1 MTKKLFRTLK
11 TTCLCLALTAALPIV
26 SFADETTTAV
36 KEDRMVVK
44 IIHLDENGNP
54 LEEDKQTE
62 TEAAENSEENTD
74 TASEKEETAD
84 NAEAD
89 NSDDADNAD
98 TDEADA
104 EEADD
109 EEELEAEIDVEDD
122 LRSEIV
128 TYALQFVGNRYKYG
142 GTNPNTGV
150 DCSGFT
156 SYVMRHAAEVELPH
170 SSGGQS
176 RMGRVVS
183 SSEMRPGDIICYGS
197 GKRVNHVALFVG
209 NGQIV
214 HASTEKTGIKV
225 SRWNYR
231 TPVRI
236 VNVLGD

>member
-1 MTKKLFRTLK
+1 M
-11 TTCLCLALTAALPIV
+11 ALTAALPIV
-26 SFADETTTAV
+26 SFADETTAAV
-36 KEDRMVVK
+36 KEDKMVVR

-54 LEEDKQTE
+54 LEEDKQTATEE
-62 TEAAENSEENTD
+62 TESSEETTDKEEANADEAVAEADSDEEEAAE
-74 TASEKEETAD
+74 A
-84 NAEAD
+84 
-89 NSDDADNAD
+89 
-98 TDEADA
+98 
-104 EEADD
+104 
-109 EEELEAEIDVEDD
+109 EEELEAAIEVEND

-176 RMGRVVS
+176 RMGRQVS

-197 GKRVNHVALFVG
+197 GKRINHVALYIG

-214 HASTEKTGIKV
+214 HASTERTGIKV

>member
-1 MTKKLFRTLK
+1 M
-11 TTCLCLALTAALPIV
+11 ALTAALPIV
-26 SFADETTTAV
+26 SFADETTAAV
-36 KEDRMVVK
+36 KEDKMVVR
-44 IIHLDENGNP
+44 IIHLDENGNL
-54 LEEDKQTE
+54 LEEDKQTATEE
-62 TEAAENSEENTD
+62 TESSEADSDEEEAAE
-74 TASEKEETAD
+74 
-84 NAEAD
+84 AEAD
-89 NSDDADNAD
+89 
-98 TDEADA
+98 EA
-104 EEADD
+104 EA
-109 EEELEAEIDVEDD
+109 ELEAAIEVEND

-176 RMGRVVS
+176 RMGRQVS

-197 GKRVNHVALFVG
+197 GKRINHVALYIG

-214 HASTEKTGIKV
+214 HASTERTGIKV

>member
-1 MTKKLFRTLK
+1 MTNKLFRTLK
-11 TTCLCLALTAALPIV
+11 ITCLCMALTAALPIV
-26 SFADETTTAV
+26 SFADETTAAA
-36 KEDRMVVK
+36 KEDKMVVR

-54 LEEDKQTE
+54 LEEDKQTATEE
-62 TEAAENSEENTD
+62 TESSEETTD
-74 TASEKEETAD
+74 KEEVNADEAEAEAEAGEKEA
-84 NAEAD
+84 
-89 NSDDADNAD
+89 
-98 TDEADA
+98 DEA
-104 EEADD
+104 
-109 EEELEAEIDVEDD
+109 EEELEAAIEVEND

-176 RMGRVVS
+176 RMGRQVS

-197 GKRVNHVALFVG
+197 GKRINHVALYIG

>member
-1 MTKKLFRTLK
+1 M
-11 TTCLCLALTAALPIV
+11 ALTAALPIV
-26 SFADETTTAV
+26 SFADETTAAV
-36 KEDRMVVK
+36 KEDKMVVR

-54 LEEDKQTE
+54 LEEDKQTATEE
-62 TEAAENSEENTD
+62 TESSEETTDKEETNADEAVAEADSDEEEAAE
-74 TASEKEETAD
+74 A
-84 NAEAD
+84 
-89 NSDDADNAD
+89 
-98 TDEADA
+98 
-104 EEADD
+104 
-109 EEELEAEIDVEDD
+109 EEELEAAIEVEND

-176 RMGRVVS
+176 RMGRQIS

-197 GKRVNHVALFVG
+197 GKRINHVALYIG

-214 HASTEKTGIKV
+214 HASTERTGIKV

>member
-1 MTKKLFRTLK
+1 MTNKLFRTLK
-11 TTCLCLALTAALPIV
+11 ITCLCMALTAALPIV
-26 SFADETTTAV
+26 SFADETTASV
-36 KEDRMVVK
+36 KEDKMVVR
-44 IIHLDENGNP
+44 IIHFDENGNP
-54 LEEDKQTE
+54 LEEDKQTATEE
-62 TEAAENSEENTD
+62 TESSEETTDKEEANADEAVAEADSDEEEAAE
-74 TASEKEETAD
+74 
-84 NAEAD
+84 AEAD
-89 NSDDADNAD
+89 
-98 TDEADA
+98 EA
-104 EEADD
+104 ET
-109 EEELEAEIDVEDD
+109 ELEATIEVEND

-176 RMGRVVS
+176 RMGRQVS

-197 GKRVNHVALFVG
+197 GKRINHVALYIG

-214 HASTEKTGIKV
+214 HASTERTGIKV

>member
-1 MTKKLFRTLK
+1 M
-11 TTCLCLALTAALPIV
+11 ALTAALPIV
-26 SFADETTTAV
+26 SFADETTAAV
-36 KEDRMVVK
+36 KEDKMVVR
-44 IIHLDENGNP
+44 IIHLDENGNL
-54 LEEDKQTE
+54 LEEDKQTAADSDE
-62 TEAAENSEENTD
+62 EEAAEAEVDE
-74 TASEKEETAD
+74 
-84 NAEAD
+84 AEA
-89 NSDDADNAD
+89 
-98 TDEADA
+98 
-104 EEADD
+104 
-109 EEELEAEIDVEDD
+109 ELEAGIEVEND

-176 RMGRVVS
+176 RMGRQVS

-197 GKRVNHVALFVG
+197 GKRINHVALYIG

-214 HASTEKTGIKV
+214 HASTERTGIKV

>member
-1 MTKKLFRTLK
+1 MTNKLFRTLK
-11 TTCLCLALTAALPIV
+11 ITCLCMALTVALPIV
-26 SFADETTTAV
+26 SFADEQTAAV
-36 KEDRMVVK
+36 KEDKMVVK

-62 TEAAENSEENTD
+62 TTTESSEEKNTD
-74 TASEKEETAD
+74 DTAAD
-84 NAEAD
+84 SAE
-89 NSDDADNAD
+89 
-98 TDEADA
+98 A
-104 EEADD
+104 EEADEENADD
-109 EEELEAEIDVEDD
+109 EEVLEAEVDVEDD

-156 SYVMRHAAEVELPH
+156 SYVMRHAAGVELPH

-183 SSEMRPGDIICYGS
+183 SSEMRPGDIISYGS
-197 GKRVNHVALFVG
+197 GKRINHVALYIG

>member
-1 MTKKLFRTLK
+1 M
-11 TTCLCLALTAALPIV
+11 ALTAALPIV
-26 SFADETTTAV
+26 SFADETAAAV
-36 KEDRMVVK
+36 KEDKMVVK

-54 LEEDKQTE
+54 LEEDKQTKTEAE
-62 TEAAENSEENTD
+62 TES
-74 TASEKEETAD
+74 SEKTEDKE
-84 NAEAD
+84 
-89 NSDDADNAD
+89 
-98 TDEADA
+98 EADA
-104 EEADD
+104 EEAEAEADSD
-109 EEELEAEIDVEDD
+109 EDEAEEEEAVEEIEAAIEVEND

-156 SYVMRHAAEVELPH
+156 SYVMRHAASVELPH
-170 SSGGQS
+170 SSSGQS
-176 RMGRVVS
+176 RVGRVVS

-197 GKRVNHVALFVG
+197 GKKINHVALYIG

-214 HASTEKTGIKV
+214 HASTERTGIKV

>member
-11 TTCLCLALTAALPIV
+11 ITCLCMALTAALPIV
-26 SFADETTTAV
+26 SFADEQTAAV
-36 KEDRMVVK
+36 KEDKMVVK

-54 LEEDKQTE
+54 LETDKQTE
-62 TEAAENSEENTD
+62 TE
-74 TASEKEETAD
+74 TAKEETESSEKTTDTEEAD
-84 NAEAD
+84 ADTEEAEAD
-89 NSDDADNAD
+89 PDE
-98 TDEADA
+98 DEAEE
-104 EEADD
+104 EEAV
-109 EEELEAEIDVEDD
+109 EEIEAAIEVEND

-156 SYVMRHAAEVELPH
+156 SYVMRHAAGVELPH

-183 SSEMRPGDIICYGS
+183 SSEMRPGDIISYGS
-197 GKRVNHVALFVG
+197 GKRINHVALYIG

>member
-1 MTKKLFRTLK
+1 MTNKLFRTLK
-11 TTCLCLALTAALPIV
+11 ITCLCMALTAALPIV
-26 SFADETTTAV
+26 SFADEQTAV
-36 KEDRMVVK
+36 NENKKVVT

-62 TEAAENSEENTD
+62 TTTESSEENTD
-74 TASEKEETAD
+74 TASEEKNTDDTAAD
-84 NAEAD
+84 SAE
-89 NSDDADNAD
+89 
-98 TDEADA
+98 A
-104 EEADD
+104 EEADEENADD
-109 EEELEAEIDVEDD
+109 EEVLEAEVDVEDD

-156 SYVMRHAAEVELPH
+156 SYVMRHAASVELPH
-170 SSGGQS
+170 SSSGQS
-176 RMGRVVS
+176 RVGRVVS

-197 GKRVNHVALFVG
+197 GKKINHVALYIG

-214 HASTEKTGIKV
+214 HASTERTGIKV

>member
-1 MTKKLFRTLK
+1 MTNKLFRTLK
-11 TTCLCLALTAALPIV
+11 ITCLCMALTAALPIV
-26 SFADETTTAV
+26 SFADEQTAV
-36 KEDRMVVK
+36 NENKKVVT
-44 IIHLDENGNP
+44 IIHLDENGNL
-54 LEEDKQTE
+54 LEEDKQTATEE
-62 TEAAENSEENTD
+62 TESSEETTDKEEANADEADSDEEEAAES
-74 TASEKEETAD
+74 
-84 NAEAD
+84 EAD
-89 NSDDADNAD
+89 
-98 TDEADA
+98 EA
-104 EEADD
+104 
-109 EEELEAEIDVEDD
+109 ELEAAIEVEND

-176 RMGRVVS
+176 RMGRQVS

-197 GKRVNHVALFVG
+197 GKRINHVALYIG

-214 HASTEKTGIKV
+214 HASTERTGIKV

>member
-1 MTKKLFRTLK
+1 MTNKLFRTLK
-11 TTCLCLALTAALPIV
+11 ITCLCMALTAALPIV
-26 SFADETTTAV
+26 SFADEQTAV
-36 KEDRMVVK
+36 NENKKVVT

-62 TEAAENSEENTD
+62 TTTESSEENTD
-74 TASEKEETAD
+74 TASEEKNTDDTAAD
-84 NAEAD
+84 SAE
-89 NSDDADNAD
+89 
-98 TDEADA
+98 A
-104 EEADD
+104 EEADEENADD
-109 EEELEAEIDVEDD
+109 EEVLEAEVDVEDD

-142 GTNPNTGV
+142 GTTPNTGV
-150 DCSGFT
+150 ACSGFT
-156 SYVMRHAAEVELPH
+156 SYVMRHAAGVELPH

-183 SSEMRPGDIICYGS
+183 SSEMRPGDIISYGS
-197 GKRVNHVALFVG
+197 GKRINHVALYIG

-214 HASTEKTGIKV
+214 HASTEKPGIKV

>member
-1 MTKKLFRTLK
+1 MTNKLFRTLK
-11 TTCLCLALTAALPIV
+11 ITCLCMALTAALPIV
-26 SFADETTTAV
+26 SFADEQAAAV
-36 KEDRMVVK
+36 KEDKMVVK

-54 LEEDKQTE
+54 LEADKQTE
-62 TEAAENSEENTD
+62 TE
-74 TASEKEETAD
+74 TAKEETESSEKTTDTEEAD
-84 NAEAD
+84 ADTEEAEAD
-89 NSDDADNAD
+89 PDE
-98 TDEADA
+98 DEAEE
-104 EEADD
+104 EEAV
-109 EEELEAEIDVEDD
+109 EEIEAAIEVEND

-156 SYVMRHAAEVELPH
+156 SYVMRHAAGVELPH

-183 SSEMRPGDIICYGS
+183 SSEMRPGDIISYGS
-197 GKRVNHVALFVG
+197 GKRINHVALYIG

-231 TPVRI
+231 TPVSI

>member
-1 MTKKLFRTLK
+1 MSIVQQLFMCIIPETESSEE
-11 TTCLCLALTAALPIV
+11 TTDKEEAN
-26 SFADETTTAV
+26 ADEA
-36 KEDRMVVK
+36 DS
-44 IIHLDENGNP
+44 DE
-54 LEEDKQTE
+54 E
-62 TEAAENSEENTD
+62 EAAE
-74 TASEKEETAD
+74 
-84 NAEAD
+84 AEAD
-89 NSDDADNAD
+89 
-98 TDEADA
+98 EA
-104 EEADD
+104 EA
-109 EEELEAEIDVEDD
+109 ELEAAIEVEND

-176 RMGRVVS
+176 RMGRQVS

-197 GKRVNHVALFVG
+197 GKRINHVALYIG

-214 HASTEKTGIKV
+214 HASTERTGIKV

>member
-1 MTKKLFRTLK
+1 M
-11 TTCLCLALTAALPIV
+11 ALTAALPIV
-26 SFADETTTAV
+26 SFADEQTAAV
-36 KEDRMVVK
+36 KEDKMVVK

-54 LEEDKQTE
+54 LEEDKQTKTEAE
-62 TEAAENSEENTD
+62 TES
-74 TASEKEETAD
+74 SEKTEDKE
-84 NAEAD
+84 
-89 NSDDADNAD
+89 
-98 TDEADA
+98 EADA
-104 EEADD
+104 EEAEAEADSD
-109 EEELEAEIDVEDD
+109 EDEAEEEEAVEEIEAAIEVEND

-156 SYVMRHAAEVELPH
+156 SYVMRHAASVELPH

-176 RMGRVVS
+176 HMGRVVS

-197 GKRVNHVALFVG
+197 GKKINHVALYIG

-214 HASTEKTGIKV
+214 HASTERTGIKV

>member
-1 MTKKLFRTLK
+1 M
-11 TTCLCLALTAALPIV
+11 ALTAALPIV
-26 SFADETTTAV
+26 SFADETTAAV
-36 KEDRMVVK
+36 KEDKMVVR

-54 LEEDKQTE
+54 LEEDKQTATEE
-62 TEAAENSEENTD
+62 TEGSEETTDKEEAKADEAEADSDEEEAAE
-74 TASEKEETAD
+74 
-84 NAEAD
+84 AEAD
-89 NSDDADNAD
+89 
-98 TDEADA
+98 E
-104 EEADD
+104 EEA
-109 EEELEAEIDVEDD
+109 EEELEAAIEVEND

-176 RMGRVVS
+176 RMGRQVS

-197 GKRVNHVALFVG
+197 GKRINHVALYIG

>member
-11 TTCLCLALTAALPIV
+11 ITCLCMALTAALPIV
-26 SFADETTTAV
+26 SFADETTAAV
-36 KEDRMVVK
+36 KEDKMVVR
-44 IIHLDENGNP
+44 IIHLDENGNL
-54 LEEDKQTE
+54 LEEDKQTAAEE
-62 TEAAENSEENTD
+62 TESSEETTD
-74 TASEKEETAD
+74 KEEANAD
-84 NAEAD
+84 EAVAEA
-89 NSDDADNAD
+89 
-98 TDEADA
+98 EA
-104 EEADD
+104 
-109 EEELEAEIDVEDD
+109 ELEAAIEVEND

-176 RMGRVVS
+176 RMGRQVS

-197 GKRVNHVALFVG
+197 GKRINHVALYIG

-214 HASTEKTGIKV
+214 HASTERTGIKV

>member
-11 TTCLCLALTAALPIV
+11 ITCLCMALTAALPIV
-26 SFADETTTAV
+26 SFADEQTAAV
-36 KEDRMVVK
+36 KEDKMVVK

-54 LEEDKQTE
+54 LEADKQTE
-62 TEAAENSEENTD
+62 TE
-74 TASEKEETAD
+74 TAKEETESSEKTTDKEEAD
-84 NAEAD
+84 ADTEEAEAD
-89 NSDDADNAD
+89 PDE
-98 TDEADA
+98 DEAEE
-104 EEADD
+104 EEAV
-109 EEELEAEIDVEDD
+109 EEIEAAIEVEND

-156 SYVMRHAAEVELPH
+156 SYVMRHAAGVELPH

-183 SSEMRPGDIICYGS
+183 SSEMRPGDIISYGS
-197 GKRVNHVALFVG
+197 GKRINHVALYIG

>member
-11 TTCLCLALTAALPIV
+11 ITCLCMALTAALPIV
-26 SFADETTTAV
+26 SFADETTAAV
-36 KEDRMVVK
+36 KEDKMVVR

-54 LEEDKQTE
+54 LEEDKQTATEE
-62 TEAAENSEENTD
+62 TEGSEETTDKEEAKADEAEAEADSDEEEAAE
-74 TASEKEETAD
+74 
-84 NAEAD
+84 AEAD
-89 NSDDADNAD
+89 
-98 TDEADA
+98 EA
-104 EEADD
+104 EA
-109 EEELEAEIDVEDD
+109 EEELEAAIEVEND

-176 RMGRVVS
+176 RMGRQVS

-197 GKRVNHVALFVG
+197 GKRINHVALYIG

>member
-1 MTKKLFRTLK
+1 MTNKLFRTLK
-11 TTCLCLALTAALPIV
+11 ITCLCMALTAALPIV
-26 SFADETTTAV
+26 SFADETTAAV
-36 KEDRMVVK
+36 KEDKMVVR

-54 LEEDKQTE
+54 LEEDKQTATEE
-62 TEAAENSEENTD
+62 TESSEETTDKEEANADEAVAEADSDEEEAAE
-74 TASEKEETAD
+74 A
-84 NAEAD
+84 
-89 NSDDADNAD
+89 
-98 TDEADA
+98 
-104 EEADD
+104 
-109 EEELEAEIDVEDD
+109 EEELEAAIEVEND

-176 RMGRVVS
+176 RMGRQVS

-197 GKRVNHVALFVG
+197 GKRINHVALYIG

-214 HASTEKTGIKV
+214 HASTERTGIKV

>member
-1 MTKKLFRTLK
+1 MTNKLFRTLK
-11 TTCLCLALTAALPIV
+11 ITCLCMALTAALPIV
-26 SFADETTTAV
+26 SFADETTAAV
-36 KEDRMVVK
+36 KEDKMVVR

-54 LEEDKQTE
+54 LEEDKQTATEE
-62 TEAAENSEENTD
+62 TESSEETTD
-74 TASEKEETAD
+74 KEEVNAD
-84 NAEAD
+84 EAEAEAD
-89 NSDDADNAD
+89 SDEEEEAEAEAGEKEA
-98 TDEADA
+98 DEA
-104 EEADD
+104 
-109 EEELEAEIDVEDD
+109 EEELEAAIEVEND

-176 RMGRVVS
+176 RMGRQVS

-197 GKRVNHVALFVG
+197 GKRINHVALYIG

>member
-11 TTCLCLALTAALPIV
+11 ITCLCMALTAALPIV
-26 SFADETTTAV
+26 SFADETTAAV
-36 KEDRMVVK
+36 KED
-44 IIHLDENGNP
+44 
-54 LEEDKQTE
+54 KQTATEE
-62 TEAAENSEENTD
+62 TESSEETTDKEEANADEADSDEEEAAE
-74 TASEKEETAD
+74 
-84 NAEAD
+84 AEAD
-89 NSDDADNAD
+89 
-98 TDEADA
+98 EA
-104 EEADD
+104 EA
-109 EEELEAEIDVEDD
+109 ELEAAIEVEND

-176 RMGRVVS
+176 RMVRQVS

-197 GKRVNHVALFVG
+197 GKRINHVALYIG

-214 HASTEKTGIKV
+214 HASTERTGIKV

>member
-11 TTCLCLALTAALPIV
+11 ITCLCMALTAALPIV
-26 SFADETTTAV
+26 SFADETTAAV
-36 KEDRMVVK
+36 KEDKMVVR

-54 LEEDKQTE
+54 LEEDKQTATEE
-62 TEAAENSEENTD
+62 TEGSEETTD
-74 TASEKEETAD
+74 KEEAKAD
-84 NAEAD
+84 EAEA
-89 NSDDADNAD
+89 
-98 TDEADA
+98 
-104 EEADD
+104 
-109 EEELEAEIDVEDD
+109 EEELEAAIEVEND

-176 RMGRVVS
+176 RMGRQVS

-197 GKRVNHVALFVG
+197 GKRINHVALYIG

>member
-1 MTKKLFRTLK
+1 MTNKLFRTLK
-11 TTCLCLALTAALPIV
+11 ITCLCMALTAALPIV
-26 SFADETTTAV
+26 SFADEQTAAV
-36 KEDRMVVK
+36 KEDKMVVK

-54 LEEDKQTE
+54 LEADKQTE
-62 TEAAENSEENTD
+62 TE
-74 TASEKEETAD
+74 TAKEETEGSEKTTDTEEAD
-84 NAEAD
+84 ADTEEAEAD
-89 NSDDADNAD
+89 PDE
-98 TDEADA
+98 DEAEE
-104 EEADD
+104 EEAV
-109 EEELEAEIDVEDD
+109 EEIEAAIEVEND

-156 SYVMRHAAEVELPH
+156 SYVMRHAAGVELPH

-183 SSEMRPGDIICYGS
+183 SSEMRPGDIISYGS
-197 GKRVNHVALFVG
+197 GKRINHVALYIG

>member
-1 MTKKLFRTLK
+1 M
-11 TTCLCLALTAALPIV
+11 ALTAALPIV
-26 SFADETTTAV
+26 SFADETTAAA
-36 KEDRMVVK
+36 KEDKMVVR

-54 LEEDKQTE
+54 LEEDKQTATEE
-62 TEAAENSEENTD
+62 TESSEETTD
-74 TASEKEETAD
+74 KEEAKAD
-84 NAEAD
+84 EAEAD
-89 NSDDADNAD
+89 ADSD
-98 TDEADA
+98 E
-104 EEADD
+104 EEADEAEAD
-109 EEELEAEIDVEDD
+109 GEEAEEELEAAIEVEND

-197 GKRVNHVALFVG
+197 GKRINHVALYIG

-214 HASTEKTGIKV
+214 HASTERTGIKV

>member
-1 MTKKLFRTLK
+1 
-11 TTCLCLALTAALPIV
+11 
-26 SFADETTTAV
+26 
-36 KEDRMVVK
+36 MVVK

-54 LEEDKQTE
+54 LEADKQTE
-62 TEAAENSEENTD
+62 TETESSEKTTD
-74 TASEKEETAD
+74 TEEAD
-84 NAEAD
+84 ADTEEAEAD
-89 NSDDADNAD
+89 PDE
-98 TDEADA
+98 DEAEE
-104 EEADD
+104 EEAV
-109 EEELEAEIDVEDD
+109 EEIEAAIEVEND

-156 SYVMRHAAEVELPH
+156 SYVMRHAAGVELPH

-183 SSEMRPGDIICYGS
+183 SSEMRPGDIISYGS
-197 GKRVNHVALFVG
+197 GKRINHVALYIG

>member
-1 MTKKLFRTLK
+1 M
-11 TTCLCLALTAALPIV
+11 ALTAALPIV
-26 SFADETTTAV
+26 SFADETTAAV
-36 KEDRMVVK
+36 KEDKMVVR
-44 IIHLDENGNP
+44 IIHLDENGNL
-54 LEEDKQTE
+54 LEEDKQTATEE
-62 TEAAENSEENTD
+62 TESSEETTD
-74 TASEKEETAD
+74 KEEANAD
-84 NAEAD
+84 EAVAEAD
-89 NSDDADNAD
+89 SD
-98 TDEADA
+98 E
-104 EEADD
+104 EEADEA
-109 EEELEAEIDVEDD
+109 EEELEAAIEVEND

-176 RMGRVVS
+176 RMGRQVS

-197 GKRVNHVALFVG
+197 GKRINHVALYIG

-214 HASTEKTGIKV
+214 HASTERTGIKV